1 MSGSETVAA
10 DRRAGAAQWWREAVF
25 YQVYPRSFAD
35 ANGDGE
41 GDLRGVVERM
51 GYLASLGID
60 ALWLC
65 PFYPSPQVD
74 GGYDVADYCDVDPR
88 FGTLAD
94 ADALVAAAHAHGIRV
109 TIDLVPNHC
118 SDQHAWFREAIA
130 AGAGSSARARFHFLD
145 GRGQDGAEP
154 PNNWRSVFGG
164 PSWTR
169 VTEPDDTPGQW
180 YYHLFAPEQPDLNWG
195 NAEIL
200 AEFEHIL
207 GFWLD
212 RGIDGFR
219 IDVSDALVK
228 DTDWPD
234 TEGGY
239 PVIPKGED
247 SPVHDIYRAFRRV
260 MDSYPGDRMAVIET
274 GAPDDVVAL
283 FVRSDEMHLAF
294 NLSFAKAAWEI
305 AEFRQAIA
313 SSLASNEIVG
323 APGTWVL
330 DNHDN
335 PRSVSRFAADIRLE
349 GDYVPSSL
357 PTSAAGPTRF
367 DIARGERR
375 ARAATLLL
383 LSLPG
388 AAYLYQGQ
396 ELGLPQVDDLP
407 DEVLQD
413 PVFRRTG
420 GRVRGRDGCRV
431 PMPWSGGAPPFGFS
445 PEGVRTWLPMPVAW
459 ADLTVEAQEA
469 DPASMLAL
477 FRRALALRR
486 AEPSLRSGTV
496 TLLDGDAGASP
507 HVLRLA
513 RQSPGGRHLVVV
525 TNFGET
531 PTPLP
536 PGEVLLISGD
546 EPLDGL
552 LQGDAT
558 AIVAV
563 L

>member
-1 MSGSETVAA
+1 MNRSGSEPVAV
-10 DRRAGAAQWWREAVF
+10 DGRSGAEQWWREAVC

-41 GDLRGVVERM
+41 GDLRGIVEKM
-51 GYLASLGID
+51 GYLASLGVD

-74 GGYDVADYCDVDPR
+74 GGYDVADYCGVDPR

-94 ADALVAAAHAHGIRV
+94 ADALVAAAHAHGIKV

-118 SDQHAWFREAIA
+118 SDRHAWFRAALA
-130 AGAGSSARARFHFLD
+130 AGPGSPERARFHFLD

-169 VTEPDDTPGQW
+169 VMEPDGTPGQW

-195 NAEIL
+195 NPAIL
-200 AEFEHIL
+200 AEFERIL

-212 RGIDGFR
+212 RGVDGFR

-234 TEGGY
+234 TDGGY
-239 PVIPKGED
+239 PVIPKGDD

-283 FVRSDEMHLAF
+283 FVRPDEMHLAF
-294 NLSFAKAAWEI
+294 NLRFAKAAWDI
-305 AEFRQAIA
+305 GEFRQAIA
-313 SSLASNEIVG
+313 SSLAANAIVG

-335 PRSVSRFAADIRLE
+335 PRSVSRFAADVRLE
-349 GDYVPSSL
+349 GDYVPGAVR
-357 PTSAAGPTRF
+357 TSDAGPTHV

-375 ARAATLLL
+375 ARAAALLL

-407 DEVLQD
+407 DDVLQD

-431 PMPWSGGAPPFGFS
+431 PMPWSGTTPPFRFS
-445 PEGVRTWLPMPVAW
+445 PEGVRTWLPMPATW

-486 AEPSLRSGTV
+486 AEPSLRGGTV
-496 TLLDGDAGASP
+496 TWLDDAASP
-507 HVLRLA
+507 HALRLG
-513 RQSPGGRHLVVV
+513 RQSPGGRSLVVV
-525 TNFGET
+525 TNFGDS

-536 PGEVLLISGD
+536 PGEVLLTSAD

-552 LQGDAT
+552 LTGDAT
-558 AIVAV
+558 AIIAV
-563 L
+563 P